1 MSTLKVNTIK
11 DNGTAIDLENGI
23 LIGGA
28 SPLQNYTASG
38 TEPSSG
44 NANGDY
50 WWDTGNDQLYQ
61 YWDSEFRAIT
71 TVAPVNDSHIG
82 DRGIWAGG
90 SLVNS
95 PYYSDGI
102 IYVDITSTGNSSSF
116 GTLRARVAS
125 MTATQGEG
133 RGLFLGGNEQGSIT
147 NKIDYISTATTG
159 NAQSQG
165 TLAASYYNMAT
176 ASDGTTALMTGGS
189 MPAGTI
195 NQLTIA
201 TGTGTS
207 SFGNL
212 SNTRNNLCGAS
223 DGATAFFMGG
233 YFNNA
238 ASNTIDSVAIAT
250 SGNATDWGDLTVSA
264 NGMGGNGACA
274 NTSRVI
280 QGGGYVSGS
289 PNNYICYFDTSS
301 AGNAIDFGDNNETSA
316 WNSWVANET
325 RAVLAGGY
333 TGSSRSSTIKYI
345 TIDTPGN
352 SSTFGSIGYGNDSQ
366 GGLSGP
372 AS

>member
-23 LIGGA
+23 KIAGA
-28 SPLQNYTASG
+28 SPVQGYTAATSA
-38 TEPSSG
+38 PSSG

-50 WWDTGNDQLYQ
+50 WWDTGNDKLYQ

-71 TVAPVNDSHIG
+71 TTVPANDSHIG
-82 DRGIWAGG
+82 DRGIWGG
-90 SLVNS
+90 GNILTS
-95 PYYSDGI
+95 PNYADAI
-102 IYVDITSTGNSSSF
+102 FYVDITSTSNSSSF
-116 GTLRARVAS
+116 GTLRARS
-125 MTATQGEG
+125 SSLSGTQGEG
-133 RGLFLGGNEQGSIT
+133 RGLWLGGNEQGSIT

-159 NAQSQG
+159 NAQAQG
-165 TLAASYYNMAT
+165 SLASSYYNMAT
-176 ASDGTTALMTGGS
+176 ASNGTTALMSGGS
-189 MPAGTI
+189 MVGGTV

-207 SFGNL
+207 SFGSL
-212 SNTRNNLCGAS
+212 SDSRGNLCAAS
-223 DGATAFFMGG
+223 DGTTAFFIGG
-233 YFNNA
+233 YVNSA

-250 SGNATDWGDLTVSA
+250 AGNATDWGDSTVSV

-280 QGGGYVSGS
+280 HGGGYVSGS
-289 PNNYICYFDTSS
+289 PNNYIAYFDTSS
-301 AGNAIDFGDNNETSA
+301 AGNATDFGDNTENQA

-325 RAVLAGGY
+325 RAVVAGGY
-333 TGSSRSSTIKYI
+333 TGSRSSSIKYV

-352 SSTFGSIGYGNDSQ
+352 ASSFGSIGYGNDSQ
-366 GGLSGP
+366 GSLSGP